1 MKCDICS
8 QDICNSFIL
17 KRHKATVHGV
27 KPSDAISCD
36 YCPMFFEI
44 EGVYH
49 KHMAKHHPEMTMKT
63 LNQTWKNSFSFEK
76 SEVVCALKLLPK
88 AIEDGAGVAKKWIG
102 VCFLDKTWSDMLVG
116 LNLKDWMGV
125 LEDFK
130 DCCCGVGLSQW
141 DKLE

>member
-1 MKCDICS
+1 MDRIMITQILIIFVLFFFRTILSEHVRSKHEGITPYECDKCDRTFGKITTLKNHIRNVHSRVKCDICS

-63 LNQTWKNSFSFEK
+63 LNQT
-76 SEVVCALKLLPK
+76 
-88 AIEDGAGVAKKWIG
+88 
-102 VCFLDKTWSDMLVG
+102 
-116 LNLKDWMGV
+116 
-125 LEDFK
+125 
-130 DCCCGVGLSQW
+130 
-141 DKLE
+141 